1 MHNMP
6 TNIATADSRKRL
18 TPRELE
24 IVQLLGEGNTSKEVG
39 ASLGI
44 SAKTAET
51 HRANLMRKLALHS
64 ITELVRYAIKNEIVK
79 A

>member
-1 MHNMP
+1 MS
-6 TNIATADSRKRL
+6 TNIARLDSRKRL

-24 IVQLLGEGNTSKEVG
+24 ILYLLVEGSTSKEAG

-51 HRANLMRKLALHS
+51 HRANMMRKLSLHS